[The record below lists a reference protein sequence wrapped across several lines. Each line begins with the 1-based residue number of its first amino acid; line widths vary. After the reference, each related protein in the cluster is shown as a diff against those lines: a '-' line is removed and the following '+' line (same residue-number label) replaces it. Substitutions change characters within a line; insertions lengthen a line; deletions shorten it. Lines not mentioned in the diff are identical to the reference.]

1 MDKTLRFEFKPD
13 QTNQNEGWGYGQL
26 WLDEQLFWHG
36 TASIAHTDTWL
47 HWTWV
52 DMLDY
57 LGQNWAALT
66 LEQNYP
72 FPWLDEVKHLGE
84 AWDVGQDR
92 WSKMADGTT
101 VDQEQTELLEFLYRH
116 NLAQAWQGVNLP
128 ALFWIREGQNIRL
141 ISDSGKSYRA
151 DYASGVQAL
160 TDLGEQLAQ
169 AYASSTNPRVHQA
182 VTQWNNRLQTLTDQD
197 FVSVST
203 GWPEQDLHMI
213 QAGSTAAEFWFNGQN
228 RVNCAAND
236 NEFMAAARMLRHTG
250 NAQSVA
256 QILQLIRQLPQ
267 AKATAELDELSRE
280 CLAQLQKQD
289 LRDPWAQGYATAQW
303 LANSL
308 NLDPAKR
315 CDPERILLEW
325 GVQIQDENLLIPDL
339 DALAVWGARGPALLI
354 NAHDKAKSLQKVRR
368 RSTLA
373 HEIAHLLLDRHDG
386 LPVLEV
392 LGGRVNMFVEQRA
405 NAFAAELLL
414 PRMTAGRIYQ
424 KAHDLESALKNMSRH
439 YEVGKSL
446 AINQLHNSGS
456 PTGHDLVALQHM
468 QRSHAQN

>member
-13 QTNQNEGWGYGQL
+13 PTHQNDGWGYGQL
-26 WLDEQLFWHG
+26 WLGEQLFWHG
-36 TASIAHTDTWL
+36 TASTAHTDTWL

-66 LEQNYP
+66 LEQNAP
-72 FPWLDEVKHLGE
+72 FSWLDEIKHLGE
-84 AWDVGQDR
+84 AWDVGQAR
-92 WSKMADGTT
+92 WSKMAEGTT

-128 ALFWIREGQNIRL
+128 ALFWIREGQTIRL
-141 ISDSGKSYRA
+141 VSDSGQSHQIDFDSAVKT
-151 DYASGVQAL
+151 L
-160 TDLGEQLAQ
+160 TDLGEQLAK
-169 AYASSTNPRVHQA
+169 AYASSINQRVQQA
-182 VTQWNNRLQTLTDQD
+182 VTQWNNRLQTLTDQQI
-197 FVSVST
+197 VSVST
-203 GWPEQDLHMI
+203 GWPKQDLALI
-213 QAGSTAAEFWFNGQN
+213 QAGSSAAEFWFNGQD
-228 RVNCAAND
+228 RINCAAND

-250 NAQSVA
+250 NAQNVA

-267 AKATAELDELSRE
+267 ARATNELDELSRE

-308 NLDPAKR
+308 KLDPAKR
-315 CDPERILLEW
+315 CDPERILLGW

-339 DALAVWGARGPALLI
+339 DALAVWGARGPAVLV

-414 PRMTAGRIYQ
+414 PRLTAGRMYQ
-424 KAHDLESALKNMSRH
+424 AAHDLESALKNMSRQ

-446 AINQLHNSGS
+446 AVNQLHNSGV

-468 QRSHAQN
+468 QRGQAQH